1 MLFVLISFE
10 LIVFLIKFLE
20 FYAFMTPEPE
30 PEYYK
35 GIDDH
40 FFEDVKKEP
49 EKPQKSA
56 MFGLSRFE
64 KVKAGQLVRTTYTE
78 ITTAIK

>member
-1 MLFVLISFE
+1 LT
-10 LIVFLIKFLE
+10 VFLLSILE
-20 FYAFMTPEPE
+20 FYAFMTPDPE

-40 FFEDVKKEP
+40 FFEDVKVKP
-49 EKPQKSA
+49 EKTA

-64 KVKAGQLVRTTYTE
+64 KCKAGQLVRPTQLE
-78 ITTAIK
+78 ISTAIK